1 MIRLTN
7 IIKTENNTAETIGKK
22 LLVITSLLMTSS
34 MLSSCSIYSSG
45 FNCPDSKGARCVMLS
60 QVDNMIDS
68 GEIET
73 IYLDKQCKNGKC
85 KEIANVPKR
94 RLQQVHKVK
103 IEPMGD
109 KIEDVIDEGDNLY
122 LQ

>member
-7 IIKTENNTAETIGKK
+7 IIKTENNTDETIGKK

-73 IYLDKQCKNGKC
+73 IYLDKYC
-85 KEIANVPKR
+85 
-94 RLQQVHKVK
+94 
-103 IEPMGD
+103 
-109 KIEDVIDEGDNLY
+109 NL
-122 LQ
+122 